1 MKSIPNAQRKQL
13 AVNAFAKRNCICM
26 IVLAAVTLTF
36 KTEIGLAL
44 FPLPQA
50 LFIWFWTRR
59 DSRKNVLRC
68 PQKLKTCFVTFAL
81 LTVIAPVCSQGQAD
95 RVAEIQRSLDQA
107 AAEEAATKAK
117 WEKELK
123 TFEQAKAEYEASLKT
138 SKPLGRP
145 IQVYEKKARADYDA
159 ATKKRAALEAELAKA
174 KAASVT
180 QAPSTPKPT
189 PPPPAESDQARVPDL
204 SAFDNV
210 SEMKAALAHAGL
222 TGAFSAAGKPPNKE
236 KEFKFAAQSPVADTK
251 VKRGSIVT
259 VSIYQK
265 FEGDGADEVVV
276 PDLSVFDSVSEM
288 KAVLAHAGLTGAFSA
303 KGTPPSKEK
312 EFKFAAQSP
321 PANIKVK
328 RGSTVSVS
336 VYQKFEADSTEAVP
350 DLIGKTLEQAGPLL
364 APVQL
369 SIGGIDDTQKTDK
382 PELVNTIFEQSPP
395 AGAKLPASKLV
406 TVRRYG
412 GLAKKGASPTP
423 SELEQ
428 LIPGADKDLIGQF
441 EGQAQVTT
449 FELSDYKHEHPQ
461 QTTKKVTVGIWRDDK
476 GQWHFSGRVGD
487 NAGIGETG
495 GSGALTTVSG
505 GVLTFEQHQKDVD
518 RTCTVKVSGNQLFG
532 TCQNTLKDGNLQP
545 APINFTATR
554 TK

>member
-1 MKSIPNAQRKQL
+1 MGP
-13 AVNAFAKRNCICM
+13 
-26 IVLAAVTLTF
+26 
-36 KTEIGLAL
+36 
-44 FPLPQA
+44 
-50 LFIWFWTRR
+50 
-59 DSRKNVLRC
+59 
-68 PQKLKTCFVTFAL
+68 
-81 LTVIAPVCSQGQAD
+81 
-95 RVAEIQRSLDQA
+95 
-107 AAEEAATKAK
+107 
-117 WEKELK
+117 
-123 TFEQAKAEYEASLKT
+123 
-138 SKPLGRP
+138 P
-145 IQVYEKKARADYDA
+145 IQVYEKKARADFGA

-180 QAPSTPKPT
+180 QVPSTPKPA
-189 PPPPAESDQARVPDL
+189 PPPAESDQARVPDL

-236 KEFKFAAQSPVADTK
+236 KEFKFAAQSPAADTK

-265 FEGDGADEVVV
+265 FEGDSADEVVV
-276 PDLSVFDSVSEM
+276 PDLSVFDNVSEM
-288 KAVLAHAGLTGAFSA
+288 KAVLAHAGLIGAFSA

-321 PANIKVK
+321 PADTKVK

-350 DLIGKTLEQAGPLL
+350 NLIGKTLEQAGPLL

-395 AGAKLPASKLV
+395 AGARLPASKLV

-423 SELEQ
+423 PSELEQ
-428 LIPGADKDLIGQF
+428 LIPGADKDLIGEF
-441 EGQAQVTT
+441 EGQAQMTT
-449 FELSDYKHEHPQ
+449 FDFGDYKHEHPQ
-461 QTTKKVTVGIWRDDK
+461 HTTQPVKVGISRDDK
-476 GQWHFSGRVGD
+476 GQWHFSGRIG
-487 NAGIGETG
+487 ASSGIGETG
-495 GSGALTTVSG
+495 GSGASTTVSG